1 MDESK
6 ILSGK
11 VVAEYINDRTTKQVE
26 FLKSSKV
33 NPGLVVVLVGDDPA
47 SAIYVRSKG
56 RMCEKMGIVSETIT
70 LPAETS
76 EQELLAMIKKLNIDE
91 RFNGIL
97 VQLPLPDQINEQNVI
112 DTINPEKDVDC
123 FHPKNVGLLTIG
135 SPYLLPCTPA
145 GIIEILKFY
154 KIDPSG
160 KDVVIIGRSN
170 IVGKPMANILI
181 QKAPN
186 ANATV
191 SVVHS
196 RTKNLKRYTQNADI
210 VIAAIGV
217 AEFVKADMVK
227 DGVVVIDVGIN
238 RVDDPSAKK
247 GYRLKGDV
255 AFEEVAEKAAF
266 ITPVPGGVGPM
277 TISMLMHNTISA
289 AAKQSGVFLKSE

>member
-1 MDESK
+1 MEESK

-11 VVAEYINDRTTKQVE
+11 IVADFTYEKTIKQVE
-26 FLKSSKV
+26 FLKSKNV
-33 NPGLVVVLVGDDPA
+33 NPGLVVVLVGEDPA

-76 EQELLAMIKKLNIDE
+76 EEELLKLIGKLNNDDL
-91 RFNGIL
+91 FNGIL
-97 VQLPLPDQINEQNVI
+97 VQLPLPKQINEQKVI

-145 GIIEILKFY
+145 GIMEILKYY
-154 KIDPSG
+154 KIDPNG
-160 KDVVIIGRSN
+160 KDVVVIGRSN
-170 IVGKPMANILI
+170 IVGKPMANLLI

-191 SVVHS
+191 SILHS
-196 RTKNLKRYTQNADI
+196 RTKDLKKYTLNADI
-210 VIAAIGV
+210 IIAAIGV

-227 DGVVVIDVGIN
+227 DGVVVVDVGMN
-238 RVDDPSAKK
+238 RVEDATAKK

-255 AFEEVAEKAAF
+255 AFDEVAEKASF
-266 ITPVPGGVGPM
+266 ITPVPGGVGLM
-277 TISMLMHNTISA
+277 TISMLMHNTVSA
-289 AAKQSGVFLKSE
+289 AAKQNNIILESE